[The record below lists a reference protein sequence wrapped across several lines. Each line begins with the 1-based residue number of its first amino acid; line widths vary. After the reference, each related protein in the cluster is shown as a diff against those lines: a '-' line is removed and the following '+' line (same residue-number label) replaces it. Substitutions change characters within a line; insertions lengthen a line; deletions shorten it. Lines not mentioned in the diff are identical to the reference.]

1 MQYFLALKLGQKRV
15 AESREYLNTLTGGK
29 AMPALALAATKS
41 NVWQAVGEENL
52 YAFVDESAGF
62 ILTDNSGYILALVDK
77 SGSSKTIVQ
86 GVTQLQKE
94 NLEKNEWNSLLDNEK
109 LKRINSIE
117 DNIYPF
123 EGTLLSFE
131 NYKNLLGNI
140 KGEIDWWV
148 ISSNPSIFIDESIP
162 F

>member
-1 MQYFLALKLGQKRV
+1 MQYFLALKLGHKRV
-15 AESREYLNTLTGGK
+15 ASAREYLNTLTNGK
-29 AMPALALAATKS
+29 AMPALALTDTKS

-94 NLEKNEWNSLLDNEK
+94 NLEKIFEK
-109 LKRINSIE
+109 
-117 DNIYPF
+117 DNIPKF
-123 EGTLLSFE
+123 EG
-131 NYKNLLGNI
+131 K
-140 KGEIDWWV
+140 V
-148 ISSNPSIFIDESIP
+148 ILPV
-162 F
+162 

>member
-15 AESREYLNTLTGGK
+15 AAAREYLNTLTNGK
-29 AMPALALAATKS
+29 AMPALALTDTKS

-86 GVTQLQKE
+86 GITKLQKE
-94 NLEKNEWNSLLDNEK
+94 NLEKIFEK
-109 LKRINSIE
+109 
-117 DNIYPF
+117 DNIPKF
-123 EGTLLSFE
+123 EG
-131 NYKNLLGNI
+131 K
-140 KGEIDWWV
+140 V
-148 ISSNPSIFIDESIP
+148 ILPV
-162 F
+162 